1 LGLSE
6 INQKAFFNTNPEYTI
21 YDLFFF
27 FVNTSLEV
35 PATIKKLR
43 LKISKIMLVVLSKEE
58 EREEEEK
65 LPYSVS
71 DIIEEE

>member
-6 INQKAFFNTNPEYTI
+6 INQKAFFDTNPEYTI

-27 FVNTSLEV
+27 FIDTSLAV
-35 PATIKKLR
+35 PASLKKLR

-58 EREEEEK
+58 ER
-65 LPYSVS
+65 
-71 DIIEEE
+71 